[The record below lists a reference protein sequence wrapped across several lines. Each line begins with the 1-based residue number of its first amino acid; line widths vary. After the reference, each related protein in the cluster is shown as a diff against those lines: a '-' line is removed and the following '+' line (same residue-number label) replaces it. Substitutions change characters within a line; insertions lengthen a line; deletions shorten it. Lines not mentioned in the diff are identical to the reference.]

1 MALLGQMEMEIHA
14 AAPLEAIRGIACLLQ
29 ELDNCAIVPPAL
41 SLEGIAKEE
50 TQETGERLENE
61 KDNILLRRFFG
72 CGCGGPGNGIFTFSG
87 RRKRQTADSGN
98 VREETQERIF
108 NLRCV
113 TAFVTGRK
121 KGSNVN

>member
-29 ELDNCAIVPPAL
+29 ELDNCAIVPPVL

-121 KGSNVN
+121 KSSNVN

>member
-50 TQETGERLENE
+50 TQETGEKKENE
-61 KDNILLRRFFG
+61 KCTIFFY
-72 CGCGGPGNGIFTFSG
+72 PGFLV
-87 RRKRQTADSGN
+87 ADVVGLGMGSSHLQRG
-98 VREETQERIF
+98 ERGK
-108 NLRCV
+108 L
-113 TAFVTGRK
+113 
-121 KGSNVN
+121 

>member
-50 TQETGERLENE
+50 TQETGEKIENE
-61 KDNILLRRFFG
+61 KCTIFFY
-72 CGCGGPGNGIFTFSG
+72 PGFLVADAVGLGMGSLHFQRG
-87 RRKRQTADSGN
+87 ERGKLQTL
-98 VREETQERIF
+98 EM
-108 NLRCV
+108 
-113 TAFVTGRK
+113 
-121 KGSNVN
+121 